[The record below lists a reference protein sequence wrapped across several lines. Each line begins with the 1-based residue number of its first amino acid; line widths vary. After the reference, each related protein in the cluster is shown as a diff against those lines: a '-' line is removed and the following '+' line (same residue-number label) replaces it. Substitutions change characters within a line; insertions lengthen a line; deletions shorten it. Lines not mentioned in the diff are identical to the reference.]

1 MIRNFEITEL
11 KSIMRIWL
19 ESNIKAH
26 DFIDKSY
33 WQDNYDLVQAM
44 LPNATIFVYEEK
56 KQIQG
61 FIGLMGNYIAGI
73 FVEESNQSKGIG
85 KELLNYVKKSNSKL
99 LLQVY
104 KKNVR
109 AVKFYEREDF
119 VILKEQ
125 IDVNTGEIEFVMK
138 WTKREC

>member
-104 KKNVR
+104 KKTFGQLN
-109 AVKFYEREDF
+109 FMREK
-119 VILKEQ
+119 IL
-125 IDVNTGEIEFVMK
+125 
-138 WTKREC
+138 

>member
-1 MIRNFEITEL
+1 MIRNWEITEL

-19 ESNIKAH
+19 ETNIKAH
-26 DFIDKSY
+26 DFIDESY
-33 WQDNYDLVQAM
+33 WRDNYDLVQAM
-44 LPNATIFVYEEK
+44 LPNAKIFVYEEN

-73 FVEESNQSKGIG
+73 FVEENNQSKGIG
-85 KELLNYVKKSNSKL
+85 RALLNYVKESNSEL

-104 KKNVR
+104 KKNAR
-109 AVKFYEREDF
+109 AVKFYQREDF

-138 WTKREC
+138 WTKRKC

>member
-1 MIRNFEITEL
+1 
-11 KSIMRIWL
+11 MRIWL

>member
-1 MIRNFEITEL
+1 MIRNLEITEL

-19 ESNIKAH
+19 ETNIKAH
-26 DFIDKSY
+26 DFIDESY
-33 WQDNYDLVQAM
+33 WRGNYDFVQAM

-73 FVEESNQSKGIG
+73 FVEGSNQSKGIG
-85 KELLNYVKKSNSKL
+85 KAMLNYVKERNSEL
-99 LLQVY
+99 FLQVY

-109 AVKFYEREDF
+109 AVKFYQREGF

-125 IDVNTGEIEFVMK
+125 IDENTGEIELVMK
-138 WTKREC
+138 WTKYER

>member
-1 MIRNFEITEL
+1 
-11 KSIMRIWL
+11 MRIWL

-125 IDVNTGEIEFVMK
+125 IDDNTCEIEFVMK
-138 WTKREC
+138 WTRREC

>member
-19 ESNIKAH
+19 ETNIKAH
-26 DFIDKSY
+26 DFIDESY
-33 WQDNYDLVQAM
+33 WQDKYDLVQAM

>member
-1 MIRNFEITEL
+1 
-11 KSIMRIWL
+11 MRIWL

-85 KELLNYVKKSNSKL
+85 RALLNYVKESNSEL
-99 LLQVY
+99 LLKVY

-125 IDVNTGEIEFVMK
+125 IDDNTCEIEFVMK
-138 WTKREC
+138 WTRREC